1 MYKILGI
8 FSLHRLYTGRPNQDC
23 RRIDEGRSC
32 SNLRGWNTSFPIHWN
47 SCHPLHQNS
56 YLHLLGALRSLTLE
70 GLPLWEHRTCP
81 KGE

>member
-8 FSLHRLYTGRPNQDC
+8 FSLHRLYIGKPNQDC

-32 SNLRGWNTSFPIHWN
+32 SNLRVRNTSFPIHWN

-56 YLHLLGALRSLTLE
+56 YLPLHLRSLTLE
-70 GLPLWEHRTCP
+70 GLPLWEPRTCP